1 MVRRLIEH
9 TFDPTRQVFARKGF
23 TANGRRYAAGDKLDW
38 RKVAVDQRRVAQM
51 FVTGF
56 LTHEGVEPV
65 SAPSGVVH
73 EPKKQEVTEEPV
85 VGDDLDEIED
95 MKELRKIADE
105 IGAGYKV
112 SKADQRKAI
121 RAKRE
126 ELKDE

>member
-1 MVRRLIEH
+1 MARRLIEH
-9 TFDPTRQVFARKGF
+9 TFDPSRQVYARKGF

-56 LTHEGVEPV
+56 LTHEGIEPV
-65 SAPSGVVH
+65 SAPSGVLH
-73 EPKKQEVTEEPV
+73 EPKQEVAEEPV
-85 VGDDLDEIED
+85 VTDDLDGIDD

-112 SKADQRKAI
+112 SKADQRDAI

>member
-1 MVRRLIEH
+1 MARRLIEH
-9 TFDPTRQVFARKGF
+9 TFDPSRQVYARKGF

-56 LTHEGVEPV
+56 LTHEGIEPV
-65 SAPSGVVH
+65 SAPSGVLH
-73 EPKKQEVTEEPV
+73 EPKQEVAEEPV
-85 VGDDLDEIED
+85 VTDDLDGIDD
-95 MKELRKIADE
+95 MKELRKIADG

-112 SKADQRKAI
+112 SKEDQRKAI